1 MKKVLA
7 MRNLEID
14 SDKIQ
19 NLLSDNIAFLQE
31 QDNHESRLDEF
42 GNLSSLPQH
51 IFEAEKSKAVD
62 ILSEILQGIKA

>member
-1 MKKVLA
+1 

-42 GNLSSLPQH
+42 GNLSS
-51 IFEAEKSKAVD
+51 
-62 ILSEILQGIKA
+62 